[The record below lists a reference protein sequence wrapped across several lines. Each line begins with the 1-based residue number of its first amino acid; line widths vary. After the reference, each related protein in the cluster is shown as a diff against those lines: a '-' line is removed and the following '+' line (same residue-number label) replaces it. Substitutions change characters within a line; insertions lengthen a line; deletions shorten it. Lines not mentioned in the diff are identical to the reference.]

1 MHPFKHLRRGLL
13 FSLLVLVALFAAF
26 LTGNIAQRQITHAAG
41 VSSSSA
47 TVYFGSDDGYLYALD
62 ASTGSLRWRFKAN
75 GVEDSPT
82 LANGVLYVGS
92 QDGYA
97 YALNATTGALIWKF
111 KTGLAI
117 ESSPAV
123 VNHLVYI
130 GSNDGYVYAVK
141 AGTGVLQWRYYTT
154 TANSSPTVANG
165 VLYVGTYFVNGQRSG
180 YVYALNASN
189 GAFIWRYLT
198 DSNVNLS
205 KPIVVNNIVYTGSYD
220 GYVYALQANNGQLV
234 WRTQGSGCICFF
246 SFSPAVANGKVYVGE
261 NDNDPQTGFNDVYAF
276 NASSGAIV
284 WQSQGSAL
292 AGVAVANN
300 RVYVPIYNGST
311 DYLNALHADTG
322 QLQWQ
327 AKGNYSTP
335 TVYNGVVYVGS
346 SSLNS
351 TLNYLN
357 AFNAT
362 TGTFKWRYQV
372 GGAILDAPTVA

>member
-1 MHPFKHLRRGLL
+1 MYAFKHLRRGLL
-13 FSLLVLVALFAAF
+13 LSLLVLVALSAAF
-26 LTGNIAQRQITHAAG
+26 LTGNLAQRQVTHAAG

-62 ASTGSLRWRFKAN
+62 ASTGSLRWRFKVN

-92 QDGYA
+92 DDGYA

-123 VNHLVYI
+123 VNDLVYI

-141 AGTGVLQWRYYTT
+141 AKTGILQWRYYTA

-165 VLYVGTYFVNGQRSG
+165 ILYVGTYFVNDQRSG

-198 DSNVNLS
+198 DSSVNLS
-205 KPIVVNNIVYTGSYD
+205 KPNVVNGIVYTGSYD
-220 GYVYALQANNGQLV
+220 GYVYALQASNGQLV
-234 WRTQGSGCICFF
+234 WRAQGSGEFGF
-246 SFSPAVANGKVYVGE
+246 PSFSPAVANGKVYVGE
-261 NDNDPQTGFNDVYAF
+261 NNNDPQTGFNDVYAF
-276 NASSGAIV
+276 NASSGALV
-284 WQSQGSAL
+284 WQSKGSAL

-300 RVYVPIYNGST
+300 VVYVPIYDGSNF
-311 DYLNALHADTG
+311 YLNALSGDTG
-322 QLQWQ
+322 NLKWQ
-327 AKGNYSTP
+327 AKGDYSTP
-335 TVYNGVVYVGS
+335 TVYNGVLYVGS
-346 SSLNS
+346 SSSNS
-351 TLNYLN
+351 TINYLN

-372 GGAILDAPTVA
+372 GSTIPGAPTIG